1 MVEKPTYKALE
12 IRIQELENKLLES
25 SSFTEE
31 VMTCMSEGFVLTD
44 TKASVVFTNN
54 RLADMLGYL
63 PEDLIGNCW
72 IDLIPFEHQAI
83 AKDIETRRAQGY
95 TDRYEIVLRR
105 KDGHKFPVLISAGP
119 RFDKQNGQYIGS
131 MGVVTDITERKHS
144 EEALREAKQR
154 FERMLAVVPDMI
166 SIHDPQMNILYSN
179 WQGFGSVPEQKRL
192 LGTKCY
198 RTYRGFDTPC
208 PDCLAKKVL
217 RTGHTIQAETQLP
230 DGKWFDLRVIPLMD
244 EQDNVE
250 MFMEW
255 VRDIT
260 STKNIE
266 IELKTQKNLFEGVF
280 DSINDVIGL
289 QLPDHTVVRYNQA
302 GYSLLNLTEA
312 EVKGKKCYE
321 LIGRVNPC
329 EICPTSK
336 ALATQKLQSLEKYVP
351 ELKKHFI
358 CTSNPVLDDA
368 GDIKLIIEQLTDI
381 TEKKRTDDKL
391 QQAQKMESIGSL
403 AGGIAHDFNNIL
415 FPIIGMSELLAEDLP
430 EGSSEYENV
439 KEILTA
445 GKRGSELVKQILAFS
460 RQSEDKR
467 IPVQFQSVL
476 KEVLKL
482 CRSTIPTNIAIHR
495 EIQKDCGFI
504 NANPTQL
511 HQIAMNLITN
521 AYHAIEP
528 DHGQIWVNLSET
540 ELGQDDIPA
549 LALEPGQYLLFSVSD
564 TGAGIDSAVTNKI
577 FEPYF
582 TTKAQGKGTGL
593 GLSVV
598 HGIVKAYGG
607 DIKVY
612 SEPGKGATF
621 NVYIPLKEKTRE
633 DRPSQTVNTDPVGS
647 ERILLVDDEAP
658 VGKMQ
663 KMMLER
669 LGYQVTCRSS
679 STDALEAFR
688 SKPDAFDL
696 VITDMTM
703 PNMTGDQL
711 ARKILLI
718 RPDIPVVISTGFS
731 DRINKEK
738 SDALGIKGL
747 LKKPIL
753 KSDMAKTVRKVLDKA
768 NG

>member
-336 ALATQKLQSLEKYVP
+336 ALATQKMQSLEKYVP

-391 QQAQKMESIGSL
+391 QQAQKLESIGSL

-549 LALEPGQYLLFSVSD
+549 LALEPGRYLLFSVSD

-633 DRPSQTVNTDPVGS
+633 DRPSETVNTDPVGS